1 MLSTLRDLSRLM
13 RRMQLLSLSMSL
25 SMSLD
30 SVPSVQQQRQPQRL
44 GRILARVREPDNNR
58 SKLGIT

>member
-13 RRMQLLSLSMSL
+13 RRMQLL
-25 SMSLD
+25 SLD

-44 GRILARVREPDNNR
+44 GRILARVREPDDNR
-58 SKLGIT
+58 SKLGIA

>member
-13 RRMQLLSLSMSL
+13 RRMQLLSL

-44 GRILARVREPDNNR
+44 GRILARVREPDDNR